1 MMPNRIRIPRS
12 SPSPNPPP
20 ARLRP
25 RSDWHVE
32 CRAVPIE
39 MHLYA
44 FVPSS
49 SLLQALGLQLFLT
62 LLSMFVV
69 SSVAAD
75 VRAVGQALSS

>member
-1 MMPNRIRIPRS
+1 
-12 SPSPNPPP
+12 
-20 ARLRP
+20 
-25 RSDWHVE
+25 
-32 CRAVPIE
+32 

-44 FVPSS
+44 FVPSI
-49 SLLQALGLQLFLT
+49 SLLQALGLELFLT